1 VILTAC
7 RGLLRTREG
16 RVWYRLIDPSYLP
29 NALGSAHSKKTT
41 ARFNPGPQ
49 LATSHQFATLS
60 LADDIIAAQ
69 FEAGAVLGSYK
80 PGYYVSHTRLAFI
93 TMNVTVDLQEVI
105 DLTDPAAQ
113 TALGTNVQELTG
125 DWDGYQIRNRRT
137 AVSYPTGIAP
147 TQDLGRELCA
157 TGVEGF
163 LAISAKVPFHQ
174 TLTVFTENLRSN
186 SSLTFTDY
194 SSGTFIHKIPPIIP

>member
-1 VILTAC
+1 VNLTAC
-7 RGLLRTREG
+7 RGLSRTAET

-29 NALGSAHSKKTT
+29 NALGSAHTKKTP
-41 ARFNPGPQ
+41 ARFNPGP
-49 LATSHQFATLS
+49 LLSIPDQFATLS

-80 PGYYVSHTRLAFI
+80 PGHYVSHSRLSFI
-93 TMNVTVDLQEVI
+93 TMNVRVILGEVI
-105 DLTDPAAQ
+105 DLTDPAIQA
-113 TALGTNVQELTG
+113 ALGTNVQELTG

-137 AVSYPTGIAP
+137 AVSHPTGIAP
-147 TQDLGRELCA
+147 TQDLGRALCA

-163 LAISAKVPFHQ
+163 RAISAKLPFHQ
-174 TLTVFTENLRSN
+174 TLTVFTENLRST

-194 SSGTFIHKIPPIIP
+194 SSGALIHKIPPIIP